1 MKQFL
6 FFIAMVCAGISLPAQ
21 SHSVLSQGNWVK
33 VATDTNAIYRLTFN
47 DLQEMGVDVS
57 NLSSDHLN
65 LYGYPAGSLNKA
77 HASGST
83 YDLQKMAI
91 LVDDGGDGTFDAGDF
106 LLFYGQSAVSWQSA
120 ADSSMFNHSTNP
132 YCNKVYYYLRTDD
145 TDPKRVKTL
154 DFSSQ
159 TPTDTIT
166 SLTYTYL
173 HEKELYNP
181 LHSGLTWMGELFSDT
196 TERTFTVDLP
206 GYLVKGGKMYLKIGA
221 GGTERSYFTIYVNG
235 QAVDSIYTIAITHPV
250 IDIYRTQYDTI
261 DLPDLDNHSE
271 IKFVYNKPNDSAF
284 AYLDYFELNLN
295 TMTNIPDPVKTTEI
309 RSTQAFE
316 QGTHLYRFT
325 NTQSFN
331 FVWDITDPLEVS
343 SMKIDRS
350 GDTLSFIDNRSGRN
364 YMLYNYAPG
373 YYVNDHTGLLRKKIY
388 LVGDNNLPTP
398 ELIGR
403 IDNQDIIGTPTPNMI
418 IITTETLQDAAKK
431 LAQLHTDKDN
441 LKVDIFLTNQIYN
454 EFSGGR
460 TDPSAIHNLIVQ
472 KHNQA
477 SKKSKL
483 QYILLLGQASFDYRG
498 IEYPEIEQVPTYET
512 KNSFSM
518 INSYATDTYLA
529 TINDTILPIGRIP
542 ARTADE
548 AEAVVNKI
556 IDYQTGSDLTT
567 WKNSAIMVADNSV
580 YGVFMQDSDA
590 ISDSILSYD
599 YNLNQSKLYLSLFP
613 DVNGEY
619 PQVKQKLIN
628 RVNDGVFYVNY
639 TGQGGPNQLATE
651 DIFSIEDAK
660 ALENTN
666 RYPLWVN
673 ASGGT
678 AKFDDPE
685 QQSVN
690 AALVMNSLGGAIAA
704 IGNSAPNYN
713 SVNFAL
719 NSNMM
724 TYLFDKNNKQRTIGD
739 AYAYAVNN
747 NISSQRAI
755 WTLLGDP
762 ALKPAWP
769 DYGVE
774 TTKVN
779 GEDISSFN
787 DTILP
792 GSLLTLEGNI
802 VDNGGNI
809 VTDFTGK
816 VRATVYDMPYTKE
829 TIEGEN
835 DPVKEITLYDS
846 LLAMN
851 CIDVKNGHFIG
862 NVRLPAL
869 EHLTYGNIKISYY
882 GQNGTFDATDNLN
895 TLVYGGKPNGIGKN
909 PAFEAIR
916 AYPSPF
922 TNHLQL
928 QFPGNFVR
936 QNLTIKMVDVTG
948 RAVYQNQI
956 NANSTSGKISLNM
969 PDLPQGIYFL
979 NITGNKGAKAF
990 KLVHQ

>member
-1 MKQFL
+1 MKQLL
-6 FFIAMVCAGISLPAQ
+6 FSIAMVCAGISLPAQ

-65 LYGYPAGSLNKA
+65 LYGYPAGSLNE
-77 HASGST
+77 T
-83 YDLQKMAI
+83 YAPDFTYGLQKIAI

-106 LLFYGQSAVSWQSA
+106 LLFYGQSAVSWQYNA
-120 ADSSMFNHSTNP
+120 GLNMFNHNLNP
-132 YCNKVYYYLRTDD
+132 FSNKVYYYLRTDD
-145 TDPKRVKTL
+145 TDPKRIETL
-154 DFSSQ
+154 DFSNQ
-159 TPTDTIT
+159 TPTDTINT
-166 SLTYTYL
+166 LTHTWL
-173 HEKELYNP
+173 HQKELYNP
-181 LHSGLTWMGELFSDT
+181 LHSGRNWMGELFSDT
-196 TERTFTVDLP
+196 TESTFNVNLP
-206 GYLVKGGKMYLKIGA
+206 GYLVKGGKMYLQIGSNNS
-221 GGTERSYFTIYVNG
+221 ERSYFTIYVNG
-235 QAVDSIYTIAITHPV
+235 QAVDSIHTFAIAHPS
-250 IDIYRTQYDTI
+250 IDIYKIQYDTI

-284 AYLDYFELNLN
+284 VYLDYFELNLN
-295 TMTNIPDPVKTTEI
+295 TMVNIPDPVKTTEI
-309 RSTQAFE
+309 RSKQAFSE
-316 QGTHLYRFT
+316 GTHLFRFT

-331 FVWDITDPLEVS
+331 FVWDVTDPMNVS

-350 GDTLSFIDNRSGRN
+350 GDTMSFIDTRPGRD
-364 YMLYNYAPG
+364 YLLYNYAPG
-373 YYVNDHTGLLRKKIY
+373 YFVSGHTGLVRKQIY
-388 LVGDNNLPTP
+388 LVGADNLPTP
-398 ELIGR
+398 ELIGKV
-403 IDNQDIIGTPTPNMI
+403 DNQDIIGTPTPNMI
-418 IITTETLQDAAKK
+418 IITTPAFQEAAKK
-431 LAQLHTDKDN
+431 LAQFHTDKDN
-441 LKVDIFLTNQIYN
+441 LKVDVFLTNQIYN

-460 TDPSAIHNLIVQ
+460 TDPTALRNCIAQ
-472 KHNQA
+472 KYN
-477 SKKSKL
+477 SESNKSDL
-483 QYILLLGQASFDYRG
+483 QYILLLGQASYDYRG
-498 IEYPEIEQVPTYET
+498 IEYTETEQVPTYET
-512 KNSFSM
+512 DNSSNL
-518 INSYATDTYLA
+518 INSYASDAYLT
-529 TINDTILPIGRIP
+529 TIDDKILPIGRIP
-542 ARTADE
+542 ARTVEE

-556 IDYQTGSDLTT
+556 MSYQTGLDLTT
-567 WKNSAIMVADNSV
+567 WKNSAILVADNSV
-580 YGVFMQDSDA
+580 NGVFMQDSDA

-599 YNLNQSKLYLSLFP
+599 YNLNQTKLYLSLFP

-619 PQVKQKLIN
+619 PQVKEKLLNMI
-628 RVNDGVFYVNY
+628 NDGVFYINY
-639 TGQGGPNQLATE
+639 TGFGGPEHLANE
-651 DIFSIEDAK
+651 NIFSVEDAN
-660 ALENTN
+660 ALENAN
-666 RYPLWVN
+666 RYPLWIN

-678 AKFDDPE
+678 ARFDDPA
-685 QQSVN
+685 QQSLN
-690 AALVMNSLGGAIAA
+690 AALVTNGLGGAIAA
-704 IGNSAPNYN
+704 IGNCAPNLS
-713 SVNFAL
+713 SVNLAL
-719 NSNMM
+719 NSNMAA
-724 TYLFDKNNKQRTIGD
+724 YLFDKNNKQRTFGD

-747 NISSQRAI
+747 NVSSQRAV

-762 ALKPAWP
+762 ALKPVWP

-846 LLAMN
+846 LLTMN
-851 CIDVKNGHFIG
+851 CIDVNNGHFIG

-869 EHLTYGNIKISYY
+869 EHLTYGNIKVSYY

-895 TLVYGGKPNGIGKN
+895 TLVYGGKPNGIDEN
-909 PAFEAIR
+909 PAFAAIR
-916 AYPSPF
+916 VYPSPF

-928 QFPGNFVR
+928 QFPGNFTR
-936 QNLTIKMVDVTG
+936 QNLTVKMVDVTG
-948 RAVYQNQI
+948 RAVYQNRI
-956 NANSTSGKISLNM
+956 NANSASGNISLNL

-979 NITGNKGAKAF
+979 NVTGNKGAKAF